1 MHSIIT
7 RIFPIAYIRHRHLC
21 LYALC
26 VVMSFSIADA
36 EPAESYNHFQENYPQ
51 SPKQSP
57 EIDPL
62 TAYSA
67 QYVVHGVVVME
78 DNNVYQPK
86 DIAL

>member
-7 RIFPIAYIRHRHLC
+7 RIFPTACIRHRHLC

-36 EPAESYNHFQENYPQ
+36 EPAESYNHFQATATENYPQ

-57 EIDPL
+57 EIDPVSHRRL
-62 TAYSA
+62 FGSA
-67 QYVVHGVVVME
+67 ICRAWCCCDGRQ
-78 DNNVYQPK
+78 
-86 DIAL
+86 

>member
-7 RIFPIAYIRHRHLC
+7 RIFPTGHRHLC

-36 EPAESYNHFQENYPQ
+36 EPAESYNHFQATENYPQ

-62 TAYSA
+62 TAYSVA